1 MDVKKGVTRVSL
13 ARLSRGSA
21 LVAGLLLASAGAQAT
36 TIDLSLGASTQDWI
50 ATGIGPSS
58 GTTGTYAN
66 WSMTQGACT
75 GTSAITCTLSGS
87 YAAQGTIAAGTY
99 SFVTTYTSTP
109 SNSAPTGISEVGNE
123 SSTPADENYFYY
135 TSFPANTNMVLTL
148 DPTGGTP
155 LVEDLVTSSTIENST
170 FFFLYNALVTTPVCT
185 GIGTACSPYNVGVVP
200 GATYTDP
207 VTIGVT
213 ITEPAAPVPVPGTW
227 AMMLSG
233 LLLLAGFKVFRLKR
247 SLTGAMPMAA

>member
-1 MDVKKGVTRVSL
+1 MDVKEGVTRVSL

-21 LVAGLLLASAGAQAT
+21 LVAGLLLASAGAQAA

-50 ATGIGPSS
+50 ATGIGPSA
-58 GTTGTYAN
+58 GVTGTYAN

-148 DPTGGTP
+148 DPAGGTP
-155 LVEDLVTSSTIENST
+155 LIEDLVTNSTIENST
-170 FFFLYNALVTTPVCT
+170 FFVLYTGTPVCT
-185 GIGTACSPYNVGVVP
+185 GIGTAACSPYDVGIVT
-200 GATYTDP
+200 GATYTAP

-213 ITEPAAPVPVPGTW
+213 ITEPVSPVPLPGTW

-233 LLLLAGFKVFRLKR
+233 LLLLAGVSVVRPKG
-247 SLTGAMPMAA
+247 SLAGTTPKAA

>member
-1 MDVKKGVTRVSL
+1 MDVKRSVTRVSL

-36 TIDLSLGASTQDWI
+36 TIELSLGASTQDWI
-50 ATGIGPSS
+50 ATGIGPST
-58 GTTGTYAN
+58 GVTGTYAN
-66 WSMTQGACT
+66 WSMTQGACN

-135 TSFPANTNMVLTL
+135 TAFPANTNMVLTL

-155 LVEDLVTSSTIENST
+155 LVEDLVTNSTIENST
-170 FFFLYNALVTTPVCT
+170 FFFLYTGTPVCT
-185 GIGTACSPYNVGVVP
+185 GIGAAACSPYDVGVVP
-200 GATYTDP
+200 GATYTAP
-207 VTIGVT
+207 VTVGVT
-213 ITEPAAPVPVPGTW
+213 ITEPASPVPLPGTW

-233 LLLLAGFKVFRLKR
+233 LLLLAGLNVFRLKG
-247 SLTGAMPMAA
+247 SLNGTMPTAA